1 MAAKEQKL
9 AIKIAGQIDSSLNKS
24 VTVAKS
30 QMNIISAAAKKA
42 ATIASAAFAAVKI
55 GQFIGSSINTF
66 TEFEQS
72 IAKTAATAGAS
83 EKEYKKLE
91 EAALAMGKAT
101 TKTACE
107 ASDAL
112 GFMALAGWDV
122 DTSIKALEP
131 VLRLSEATQMDLAT
145 CSDLVTD
152 TMSAMSLQVEDLTD
166 YLNIATKA
174 NNKSNQT
181 AQQLMEAYLGVGGTL
196 NGLNVEVADSA
207 TALGVLANRG
217 IKGSEAGTKLNS
229 TLLRLTSGTGEAGK
243 MMKQLGISAF
253 DSNGKF
259 IGLQETLELVNN
271 TTKDMTD
278 EQRSATLAAL
288 GGKSQ
293 IDTLNALLSGLN
305 TTTDKGVSEWSQLS
319 DELHNADGSL
329 MNMAEQITNTMSG
342 AMAIFNSAVDDAK
355 INLIKNFAPM
365 AIIAIKAV
373 ANFIPKLTE
382 GIEKFTRIT
391 VNILEPMF
399 QRIKPTLT
407 EIARNIFDVFLSIA
421 PIAKKIVAI
430 IKNGF
435 SQQFQLLKVNILPL
449 IKNIFIFISDLG
461 KKIGPSLTNIADKF
475 IELQNK
481 SFGVMQFISVK
492 LKPIFEKIILFI
504 SNEFMPKI
512 IVALEKIMPKI
523 ENLFSKILPLLD
535 LIWNT
540 VKPLLDK
547 ILSAL
552 DYFLPLVSAN
562 ILATIDS
569 ITNAISF
576 INDILSSII
585 EFITNIFT
593 GNWSN
598 AWQNIVDIFKNTFGL
613 ITEIAKNPINTII
626 RSINFLIEKISSISL
641 NIPNWIPF
649 VGGKKFDIPKI
660 PELASGAVINRP
672 TTALIGEGNEP
683 EAVMPLSKLDN
694 LLQTQNTNITFAPVQ
709 NFYGVKNKKDIE
721 TSNRETFKQFKQWIK
736 EYRHELARKS
746 FA

>member
-30 QMNIISAAAKKA
+30 QMNIISTAAKKA

-382 GIEKFTRIT
+382 GIEKFTHIT

-407 EIARNIFDVFLSIA
+407 DITKNIFDVFLSIE
-421 PIAKKIVAI
+421 PVTKKIVAI

-449 IKNIFIFISDLG
+449 IKNIFIFISNLG

-481 SFGVMQFISVK
+481 SFGVIQFIFAK
-492 LKPIFEKIILFI
+492 LKPIFGKIILFI

-552 DYFLPLVSAN
+552 DYFLPLVSTN

-576 INDILSSII
+576 ISDILSSVI

-613 ITEIAKNPINTII
+613 IAEIAKNPINTII
-626 RSINFLIEKISSISL
+626 RSINFLIEKISSISF

-649 VGGKKFDIPKI
+649 IGGKKFDIPKI
-660 PELASGAVINRP
+660 PELASGAVINQP

-709 NFYGVKNKKDIE
+709 NFYGIQNKKDIE
-721 TSNRETFKQFKQWIK
+721 TANHKTFTQFKQWIK